1 MGDGALSQ
9 DDIDDLLGGGFDDM
23 MAPPEAASDEAGKEQ
38 ALADSGSSPAA
49 SPADGVFDDLDS
61 LIGGGDAAPSAQ
73 QAPAPSQKAPAQA
86 AGSSSIDIQSQGNLP
101 ILVNV
106 FLNLHVELGKKS
118 LMIKDILVLGEGS
131 IIELDKAAGEPV
143 DILANSRALA
153 RGEVV
158 VVDEQFG
165 VRVTEMVDPLKID

>member
-9 DDIDDLLGGGFDDM
+9 DDIDNLLSGGFDDM
-23 MAPPEAASDEAGKEQ
+23 AASGTEKTDSSAQENSAPPSD
-38 ALADSGSSPAA
+38 SSQTI
-49 SPADGVFDDLDS
+49 FDDLDA
-61 LIGGGDAAPSAQ
+61 LIGGGESKGSSAQ
-73 QAPAPSQKAPAQA
+73 PTAKKAKAKPQV
-86 AGSSSIDIQSQGNLP
+86 SSGAMDINKQGNLP
-101 ILVNV
+101 ILTNV
-106 FLNLHVELGKKS
+106 FINLHVELGKKT

-143 DILANSRALA
+143 DILANNRPLA

-165 VRVTEMVDPLKID
+165 VRVTEMVDPLKA